1 MMEKLLVATLLCSG
15 LAAGP
20 ASAQMYLGAGIGAA
34 ETDTSQ
40 TSYKL
45 FGGSRFTPTWG
56 LEIAYTDLS
65 KYNGANF
72 ESASLAGTG
81 TLPLDENWSLLGKL
95 GASSNRSH
103 FAGSSRHTD
112 LLRWCRSGIQIQ
124 QECRLAARVRGFRQT
139 VRQQP
144 REQFPW
150 QESESGL
157 EIRLLGLDW
166 GRIRRQVGVRPR
178 PCGRERHNFG

>member
-1 MMEKLLVATLLCSG
+1 
-15 LAAGP
+15 
-20 ASAQMYLGAGIGAA
+20 MYLGAGIGAA

-45 FGGSRFTPTWG
+45 FGGFQFTPTWG

-112 LLRWCRSGIQIQ
+112 LLVGAGVGFKLSKNAGL
-124 QECRLAARVRGFRQT
+124 RLEYEDFGKLSDNNPGNNSRGRNL
-139 VRQQP
+139 
-144 REQFPW
+144 
-150 QESESGL
+150 S
-157 EIRLLGLDW
+157 LDLKYS
-166 GRIRRQVGVRPR
+166 
-178 PCGRERHNFG
+178 F